1 MHNVHFSFS
10 FIFSS
15 LHPAFSPCGLQ
26 SSLQPARKKLQPA
39 RHRLQ
44 PARKRLQPFKKRR
57 KSLQPARKKLQP
69 VRMQFQPGGK
79 NSAGGTQD
87 GSGWIRM
94 HIVHVSFSSCSYW
107 FLRWRTKK
115 LWCTLYTLVFFIIHS
130 AHPSLHT
137 LHTSQ
142 EETSSRLQLA
152 RKRLQP
158 VMNRENQQSSST
170 V

>member
-1 MHNVHFSFS
+1 MRGVNSGRKCDEEALLASQKEIRGWDSGCTLRLLSFFYPQVTDFSAEGGKFWMHNVHFSFS

-57 KSLQPARKKLQP
+57 KSLQPSRKKFQP
-69 VRMQFQPGGK
+69 VRLQFQPGGK

-94 HIVHVSFSSCSYW
+94 HIVHVSFSSCSY
-107 FLRWRTKK
+107 
-115 LWCTLYTLVFFIIHS
+115 
-130 AHPSLHT
+130 
-137 LHTSQ
+137 
-142 EETSSRLQLA
+142 
-152 RKRLQP
+152 
-158 VMNRENQQSSST
+158 
-170 V
+170 